1 MFRKYGIL
9 GILMIVFVEL
19 NFLFRLQPFANWYF
33 PIVWYGYI
41 LVIDALVYKSKGS
54 SFISSRP
61 KQFMVLIALSAAFW
75 WLFEVFNSMTIRNWA
90 YMGTGGFGHP
100 ALKYLFG
107 TLSFS
112 TVLPAVF
119 ETAELIKSTH
129 VFSRNR
135 LGHEHR
141 ITKSLLHGMIVLGVF
156 CLVLFIILPMFFFP
170 LIWIA
175 FFLLLD
181 PVNYMHRQPSII
193 RHLKDRRLLI
203 PLSLMLAGLVC
214 GILWEFWNFWA
225 IPKWSYDIPFVGFL
239 KIFEMPILGYI
250 GYLPFA
256 LEVYAMYYFI
266 MGLLRQHR
274 SSEITI

>member
-9 GILMIVFVEL
+9 GILMIVFVEI
-19 NFLFRLQPFANWYF
+19 NFFFQLQPFANWYF
-33 PIVWYGYI
+33 PIIWFGYI
-41 LVIDALVYKSKGS
+41 FLIDALVYRMKGS
-54 SFISSRP
+54 SFMMNRP
-61 KQFMVLIALSAAFW
+61 KQFALLLLISAAFW
-75 WLFEVFNSMTIRNWA
+75 WLFELFNSMTIRNWS
-90 YMGTGGFGHP
+90 YMGAGGFGHP
-100 ALKYLFG
+100 ALKYVFG
-107 TLSFS
+107 TLSFA

-119 ETAELIKSTH
+119 ETAELIKTKH
-129 VFSRNR
+129 VFTNTK
-135 LGHEHR
+135 LKHEHK
-141 ITKSLLHGMIVLGVF
+141 ITKELLHGMMFLGIVCF
-156 CLVLFIILPMFFFP
+156 ALFIIMPVFFYP

-193 RHLKDRRLLI
+193 KHLKDRRLLI

-214 GILWEFWNFWA
+214 GILWEFWNYWA
-225 IPKWSYDIPFVGFL
+225 IPKWSYEIPFVGFL

-266 MGLLRQHR
+266 MGLLRHKKD
-274 SSEITI
+274 EIML